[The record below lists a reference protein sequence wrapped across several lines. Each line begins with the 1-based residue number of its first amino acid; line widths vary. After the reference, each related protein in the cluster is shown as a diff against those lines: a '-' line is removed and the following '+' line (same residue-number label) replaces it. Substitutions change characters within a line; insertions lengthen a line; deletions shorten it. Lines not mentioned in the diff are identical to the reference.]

1 MPRKRKSDNE
11 KSDIRLAARLEAN
24 HADELR
30 DLILESRDVTRA
42 LSIDAS
48 DVTRIDTPALQ
59 VLAAAALDQA
69 RNQQEFAIKAPSDAF
84 LEASM
89 LVGMTEVLNL
99 RRQGD
104 V

>member
-11 KSDIRLAARLEAN
+11 NSDVRLASRLEASQ
-24 HADELR
+24 ADELR
-30 DLILESRDVTRA
+30 ELILESRDPTRA
-42 LSIDAS
+42 LHVDAS

-59 VLAAAALDQA
+59 ILAAAARDQA
-69 RNQQEFAIKAPSDAF
+69 RNQQEFSINKPSEAF
-84 LEASM
+84 LEASA